1 MAAMRKRSPSGIL
14 TAGPIG
20 PTLVRLSLP
29 MLVGIVG
36 MMAFNVVDTFFV
48 GRLGTLP
55 LAAMT
60 LTFPVVMVIG
70 TFALGLGIGAMV
82 AVSQSIGAGDESRIR
97 RYTTDALTLAALC
110 VAVLSA
116 IGLATIEPLFRLLG
130 ATDEMMPFVRQYMLI
145 WYPGMVFYIMP
156 IVGNNIIRATGDTLT
171 PSVIMLVSIAIN
183 AVLDPLLI
191 FGLGPIPALGVAGA
205 AIATVVSR
213 ALTLAVAL
221 WVLHFHQHLLAFPW
235 PGRRALVE
243 SWRIV
248 LRIGL
253 PVAVSNIVIP
263 IALGVVT
270 RIVTRFGA
278 EAVAGFGVATRIE
291 SFGLALIY
299 ALSAGVSPF
308 VGQNFGAGRMDRV
321 RKGLDYAK
329 AFCLGWG
336 ILLLAVFLLF
346 GRRLVS
352 YFDPDPAAIRA
363 ASLYL
368 WIISISL
375 GLRSIHQITWTA
387 LNVLGRPYESLF
399 LEFLLAFG
407 LWIPLAVA
415 GAHVAHLPG
424 VYGGLSLANLLAG
437 AVAYVWINRVT
448 KPKDRPAID

>member
-1 MAAMRKRSPSGIL
+1 ML
-14 TAGPIG
+14 TSGPIG
-20 PTLVRLSLP
+20 PMLVRLSLP
-29 MLVGIVG
+29 MLVGIVA

-110 VAVLSA
+110 VIILSG

-145 WYPGMVFYIMP
+145 WYPGMVFYIVP
-156 IVGNNIIRATGDTLT
+156 VVGNNIIRATGDTLT
-171 PSVIMLVSIAIN
+171 PSIIMLVSIAIN

-221 WVLHFHQHLLAFPW
+221 GVLHFHQRLLAFPW
-235 PGRRALVE
+235 PGRRTLVE
-243 SWRIV
+243 SWRII

-329 AFCLGWG
+329 AFSLGWG
-336 ILLLAVFLLF
+336 ILLLVVFLLF

-352 YFDPDPAAIRA
+352 SFDPDPAAIRA

-375 GLRSIHQITWTA
+375 GLRSVHQVTWTA

-407 LWIPLAVA
+407 LWIPLALI
-415 GAHVAHLPG
+415 GAHVAELAG
-424 VYGGLSLANLLAG
+424 VFGGLSLANLLAG
-437 AVAYVWINRVT
+437 AVAYVWIDRVVRR
-448 KPKDRPAID
+448 KR